1 MENWYSNS
9 FRIKPPSSLSF
20 SYKLFQIGNLPRALE
35 DYDKTLGMLR
45 TQVAS
50 DVRDSVVLTEHEDKD
65 CLAVPLPATSVKKV
79 YHCAPHC
86 IELVDVGKEFVV
98 STGDKLASAMGL
110 MQEFLTIA
118 IKRTLNSKRLS
129 LWSDTGKTFFEKIPS
144 NHYEA
149 NRDIDV
155 YRGFMFDVIIV
166 GPGEF
171 AITLDVLHKYVSK
184 HSLRELTSNGHKL
197 DPSPNKPIHCLYEMC
212 QDWFA
217 IDVTAILN
225 TTVSQQRFTDKEGR
239 EHDVFSYTLAHA
251 LPQVRSEYEQKLRPD
266 DRVVLY
272 RYPYKKGLSLNAAAS
287 LARPRYRNEDE
298 AVSQFHRRSIL
309 GPDARLRASQSYIAR
324 FFKGISIGDSR
335 LEIDMSPMNVKPTI
349 FAVPDIRYGNGH
361 VIRIRRSNLDSG
373 APLENLGRER
383 LNAALRY
390 GVIDQATPLRETF
403 LLVPSSLIPKTD
415 ILDGFRSEV
424 SGLMK
429 KMANQEARLKV
440 VSFSTTDSRMLRE
453 QFDTMRSAISDQ
465 GLIAGSM
472 LVVLPSNAHRH
483 LHHQIKREYYK
494 NFMIQCVAEEKLVS
508 FYDMSLDPNGTQVFT
523 LSSRS
528 NWKFNSYVRNVAFG
542 LLQVHQRWLSQLETP
557 LHHDAHIG
565 VDVLNGF
572 VGVTFIYQGG
582 RHCYFIAEPMPTSQ
596 KGFHEK
602 VESKLIENTIL
613 TQMRSHLR
621 DLKLPIRSVLLHR
634 DGKSFTSENRA
645 LEKSIKKL
653 IAEGLLTQ
661 EVRYGVVEIHKGS
674 AAKVRLYSQPEGA
687 NTYFNPRIGAS
698 WYFGKDGNDAVICT
712 TGYPFTKWENNKG
725 GFEGTA
731 DPLHVRLVLGNLKI
745 LEVAQDIFSL
755 SVLCWSSP
763 DKSNRLHL
771 PIKLA
776 DDFLE
781 PIAARID
788 EREDFAESEEVTADQ
803 QVNLN

>member
-9 FRIKPPSSLSF
+9 FRIKTPNGLSF
-20 SYKLFQIGNLPRALE
+20 PYKLFQIENLPKALE
-35 DYDKTLGMLR
+35 DYDKALGILR

-50 DVRDSVVLTEHEDKD
+50 DVRDSVVLTEYEGKD
-65 CLAVPLPATSVKKV
+65 CLAVPLPATSVKNV

-86 IELVDVGKEFVV
+86 IELVDVRKEFVV
-98 STGDKLASAMGL
+98 STGDKTTSAL
-110 MQEFLTIA
+110 VLIQEFLTAA
-118 IKRTLNSKRLS
+118 IKRTLNSKKLS
-129 LWSDTGKTFFEKIPS
+129 LWSGTGKTFFEKTPS
-144 NHYEA
+144 NHNEA
-149 NRDIDV
+149 GRDIDV

-184 HSLRELTSNGHKL
+184 HSLRELILNGHKL
-197 DPSPNKPIHCLYEMC
+197 NPSPNKPIHCLYEMC

-225 TTVSQQRFTDKEGR
+225 TTVSQQRFTKADR

-251 LPQVRSEYEQKLRPD
+251 LPQVRREYEQRLRPD
-266 DRVVLY
+266 DQVVLY
-272 RYPYKKGLSLNAAAS
+272 RYPYKKGLSLHAAAS

-309 GPDARLRASQSYIAR
+309 APDVRLRASQNQIGR
-324 FFKGISIGDSR
+324 FFRNISVGGLS
-335 LEIDMSPMNVKPTI
+335 LEVDTNPMIVEPII
-349 FAVPDIRYGNGH
+349 FPVPNIRYGNGH
-361 VIRIRRSNLDSG
+361 VIRVRRSNQDSG
-373 APLENLGRER
+373 KPLESLGRER
-383 LNAALRY
+383 LNAALQY
-390 GVIDQATPLRETF
+390 GVIDQSTPLRETY

-415 ILDGFRSEV
+415 ILDGFRNEV
-424 SGLMK
+424 SRIMK
-429 KMANQEARLKV
+429 QMTNQEARLKV
-440 VSFSTTDSRMLRE
+440 VSYSVKGSQTLRD
-453 QFDTMRSAISDQ
+453 QFDAIRSAISDQ
-465 GLIAGSM
+465 GLTAGAM
-472 LVVLPSNAHRH
+472 LVVLPTEAHKH

-494 NFMIQCVAEEKLVS
+494 NFMIQCVAEEKLMS
-508 FYDMSLDPNGTQVFT
+508 FFDKSLNQHGTQVFK
-523 LSSRS
+523 LSSKS
-528 NWKFNSYVRNVAFG
+528 NWKFNSYIRNVAFG

-572 VGVTFIYQGG
+572 VGITFIYQGG
-582 RHCYFIAEPMPTSQ
+582 RHCYFCAEPMPTSQ
-596 KGFHEK
+596 RGFHEK

-613 TQMRSHLR
+613 TQMRTHIR
-621 DLKLPIRSVLLHR
+621 DLKLTIRSVLLHR
-634 DGKSFTSENRA
+634 DGKSFSSENRA
-645 LEKSIKKL
+645 FEKSIKKL
-653 IAEGLLTQ
+653 IAEALLQ

-674 AAKVRLYSQPEGA
+674 AAKVRLYVQPDGA
-687 NTYFNPRIGAS
+687 SNYFNPRIGAS
-698 WYFGKDGNDAVICT
+698 WCLGKDGNDAVVCT

-731 DPLHVRLVLGNLKI
+731 DPLHVRLVFGNLKI

-788 EREDFAESEEVTADQ
+788 EREDFAESEEVTAEQ